1 MCAKCYRAIVTLI
14 VLGKDPREYGFEIET
29 MHGSVEKFY
38 DNLLIFIKG
47 NVFNQAVYFYWLEI
61 VEEMNE
67 KNNIPFIFSDEV
79 LEMKKYHKLKE
90 LLNKLKIDKSN
101 KEKDFKEKIGVL
113 RTNYYNTLN
122 KYLK

>member
-1 MCAKCYRAIVTLI
+1 
-14 VLGKDPREYGFEIET
+14 
-29 MHGSVEKFY
+29 
-38 DNLLIFIKG
+38 
-47 NVFNQAVYFYWLEI
+47 
-61 VEEMNE
+61 
-67 KNNIPFIFSDEV
+67 
-79 LEMKKYHKLKE
+79 MKKYHKLKE